1 MQQSSHA
8 AALRHPIRTLIVCW
22 AAWKALLLLV
32 ALSTPGRGYDSSTS
46 LVLAHAHAHAHA
58 HRPLPQPGP
67 LPAALHAIASKL
79 TRWDAIYFTQAAAR
93 GYRFEQE
100 WAFGWGFTRLIALLT
115 ASKCRAFL

>member
-46 LVLAHAHAHAHA
+46 LVVALALA

-67 LPAALHAIASKL
+67 LPPALHAIATKL